1 MRQPS
6 KALTDKFIKRILIM
20 MLLILTV
27 TSASKEKLVGGPHIF
42 SNKCKKV
49 IGAYRI

>member
-1 MRQPS
+1 MRLPC
-6 KALTDKFIKRILIM
+6 KALPDKFLKRILIM

-27 TSASKEKLVGGPHIF
+27 TSASKEKLISGPHIF
-42 SNKCKKV
+42 SNKVKKV